1 MSFLWKPKFIFANLF
16 ILLAIKA
23 AVVPLWIGVASVTQG
38 PPAYSKSDIIYYT
51 NQYRENSGLK
61 PLIESSVLD
70 IAAAQKLQ
78 DMLQKQYF
86 AHFSPDGISPWHWFE
101 VNKYT
106 YTHAGENLA
115 IGFFDPKAVVTAWAN
130 SPSHRRNLV
139 NESYRE
145 IGVAVEQGKINDMS
159 GVIVVQFFG
168 APVKSAPQV
177 ADTGKKNG
185 ISISLSQSSAKNTET
200 PIPSPSQS
208 PSPSFLAKPVVP
220 VAAKTPSLSPIPVI
234 PQMSAV
240 DTGPL
245 INRIIRL
252 MDVSY
257 MAYALIVAI
266 LAVAYFVFSGIRRK
280 EAFQVA
286 THIAIFFLSVLVP
299 LSEVMQHGFIF

>member
-23 AVVPLWIGVASVTQG
+23 AIAPLWLGVASITQE
-38 PPAYSKSDIIYYT
+38 PPTYSRNDIIFYT

-61 PLIESSVLD
+61 PLIESTVLD

-101 VNKYT
+101 VNMYS

-115 IGFFDPKAVVTAWAN
+115 IGFSYPQAAVTAWAN

-139 NESYRE
+139 NENYRE
-145 IGVAVEQGKINDMS
+145 IGVAVEQGKINDIS

-177 ADTGKKNG
+177 ADSSNKKSG
-185 ISISLSQSSAKNTET
+185 LSIGLSQSGAKSTET
-200 PIPSPSQS
+200 PVPSPSPN
-208 PSPSFLAKPVVP
+208 PSLLAQPVVP
-220 VAAKTPSLSPIPVI
+220 LAAKTPPSSPLAVV
-234 PQMSAV
+234 PQTSSV
-240 DTGPL
+240 ETEP
-245 INRIIRL
+245 IVNRIARFL
-252 MDVSY
+252 DVSF
-257 MAYALIVAI
+257 MAYALIIAI
-266 LAVAYFVFSGIRRK
+266 LAVAYFVFSGVRRK
-280 EAFQVA
+280 QVFPA
-286 THIAIFFLSVLVP
+286 AAHVVIFLLSILIP
-299 LSEVMQHGFIF
+299 LSEAIQHGFIF